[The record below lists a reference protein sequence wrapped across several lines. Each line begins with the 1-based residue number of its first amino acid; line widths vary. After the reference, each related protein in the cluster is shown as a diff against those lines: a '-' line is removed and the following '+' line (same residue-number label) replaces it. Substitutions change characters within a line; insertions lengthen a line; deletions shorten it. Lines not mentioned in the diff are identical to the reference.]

1 MDLQEQAALMRHAT
15 EFTNSATEHLQ
26 RCLGHPPSEQELLI
40 FCSAV
45 GSMNASWCYSKVY
58 ETGGREPADTWMH
71 QIFVQTG
78 MGVQARG
85 IPVTLQI
92 NLKSIPMEGAAAE
105 QGTIDQGRPPVV
117 ICKCVTDAQGQCA
130 SCLKELHESLSHI
143 IDVAATLEG
152 FQSKERCKPCVQ
164 RLFDPVFARVIQEKF
179 GSVGQTVRDMITAM
193 AIQMG
198 AASGVTEM
206 PQIEAALTAGKKKE

>member
-1 MDLQEQAALMRHAT
+1 MDLKEQVALMEHAK

-26 RCLGHPPSEQELLI
+26 RRLGHPPSEQEMLI

-45 GSMNASWCYSKVY
+45 GSMNASWCYAKVY
-58 ETGGREPADTWMH
+58 ENGGREPADTWMQ

-78 MGVQARG
+78 VGVQARG
-85 IPVTLQI
+85 VPVTLQI
-92 NLKSIPMEGAAAE
+92 NLKSIPMGGDAAE
-105 QGTIDQGRPPVV
+105 QGVIDQGHPVV

-130 SCLKELHESLSHI
+130 ACLKELHDSLSHI
-143 IDVAATLEG
+143 IDVAATLEE
-152 FQSKERCKPCVQ
+152 FKSRERCKPCLQ
-164 RLFDPVFARVIQEKF
+164 RLFDPVFAKVIQEKF

-193 AIQMG
+193 AVQMG